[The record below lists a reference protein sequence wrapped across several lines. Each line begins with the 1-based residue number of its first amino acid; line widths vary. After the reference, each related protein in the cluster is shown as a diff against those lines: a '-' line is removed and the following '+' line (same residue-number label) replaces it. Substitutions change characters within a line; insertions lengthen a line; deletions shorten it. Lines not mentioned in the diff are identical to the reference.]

1 MSQPFCDMMPLQKN
15 CVHIFW
21 ADIWSVFRAVDS
33 MISQTWFL
41 TWNHDDG
48 ATHIFNQN
56 GCISHKTHA
65 IFRDDT
71 CRDKHLAVVV
81 QQCRKRADAG
91 VTVTRLALRAI
102 HIHVHTVTAVSLR
115 ALGRFLVCLAL

>member
-1 MSQPFCDMMPLQKN
+1 MMVQPIYLIRMAASLTRRMPYL
-15 CVHIFW
+15 
-21 ADIWSVFRAVDS
+21 R
-33 MISQTWFL
+33 MTP
-41 TWNHDDG
+41 
-48 ATHIFNQN
+48 
-56 GCISHKTHA
+56 
-65 IFRDDT
+65 
-71 CRDKHLAVVV
+71 CRDKHLAVVL